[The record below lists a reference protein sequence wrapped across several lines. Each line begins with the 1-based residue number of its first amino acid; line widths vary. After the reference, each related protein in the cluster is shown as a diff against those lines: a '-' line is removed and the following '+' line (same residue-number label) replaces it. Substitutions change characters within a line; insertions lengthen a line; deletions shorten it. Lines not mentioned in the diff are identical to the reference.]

1 MNNYEEEYFEDEND
15 LEEEHFGDFVD
26 FWDDTPEFDEQIEE
40 FRTALRADIKRET
53 KELIEKLQ
61 KELDELKDYKARKNE
76 IERKYHDE
84 IAKMAKAEADI
95 ERKYRKKNMP
105 YLMCIPEHFPFW

>member
-1 MNNYEEEYFEDEND
+1 MNNYDEEYFEDEND

-40 FRTALRADIKRET
+40 FKTALRADVKREI

-61 KELDELKDYKARKNE
+61 KELDELKDYKACKNE
-76 IERKYHDE
+76 IEAGYRNVVAKLKKPNWNSRTSTATRKRRKYLLN
-84 IAKMAKAEADI
+84 AV
-95 ERKYRKKNMP
+95 R
-105 YLMCIPEHFPFW
+105 